1 VIRKTMIAAAL
12 AALTLTA
19 TTACN
24 TVEGVGEDIKSV
36 GRAGKRAID

>member
-1 VIRKTMIAAAL
+1 MRKTMIVAVL
-12 AALTLTA
+12 AALTLTT

>member
-1 VIRKTMIAAAL
+1 MIRTTIIAAAL
-12 AALTLTA
+12 AAFML

-24 TVEGVGEDIKSV
+24 TVEGVGEDIQSV

>member
-1 VIRKTMIAAAL
+1 MIRTTMIALAM
-12 AALTLTA
+12 AALTIT

>member
-1 VIRKTMIAAAL
+1 MFRKTIIIAAL
-12 AALTLTA
+12 AALSLT
-19 TTACN
+19 TPACN